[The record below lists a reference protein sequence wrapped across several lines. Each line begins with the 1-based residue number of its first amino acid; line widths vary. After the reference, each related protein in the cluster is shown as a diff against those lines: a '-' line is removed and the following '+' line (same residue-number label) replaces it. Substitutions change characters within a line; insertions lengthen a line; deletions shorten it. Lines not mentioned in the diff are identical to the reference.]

1 MGLGQEWEGG
11 SRGRG
16 TDERLGDG
24 AKEEDTPPKGGG
36 HQGVE
41 QEGRRPE
48 PARKQRLPKAKQGGY
63 LLFSSSGR
71 STRRVLLSRDKL
83 RSADASPAWK
93 IDVGLDP

>member
-41 QEGRRPE
+41 QKAAG
-48 PARKQRLPKAKQGGY
+48 ASRKAALAPKGGY
-63 LLFSSSGR
+63 FFWQRTFKYACCRVEINCGR
-71 STRRVLLSRDKL
+71 FPGRGKYGFR
-83 RSADASPAWK
+83 
-93 IDVGLDP
+93 

>member
-48 PARKQRLPKAKQGGY
+48 PARKQRLPKGG
-63 LLFSSSGR
+63 G
-71 STRRVLLSRDKL
+71 
-83 RSADASPAWK
+83 
-93 IDVGLDP
+93 

>member
-41 QEGRRPE
+41 Q
-48 PARKQRLPKAKQGGY
+48 KAAGASRTAALAQGG
-63 LLFSSSGR
+63 LLLLAADVQG
-71 STRRVLLSRDKL
+71 RVLPSRDKL
-83 RSADASPAWK
+83 RTLPRAWK
-93 IDVGLDP
+93 IRL